1 MDIEGLYLKHNKQI
15 TTYCFSMLND
25 WQDAEDISQEVFTRI
40 IEKPPVTVN
49 RNWLFISAKF
59 KCLDLQ
65 KKNRRIVYF
74 DTLPDMEVNSV
85 WHQRHKMPQREVRR
99 KPRPPTGLTP
109 TNYQQRTA
117 AIIAGICRK
126 LTKQFA

>member
-49 RNWLFISAKF
+49 RNWL
-59 KCLDLQ
+59 LYRQ
-65 KKNRRIVYF
+65 
-74 DTLPDMEVNSV
+74 NS
-85 WHQRHKMPQREVRR
+85 
-99 KPRPPTGLTP
+99 
-109 TNYQQRTA
+109 NA
-117 AIIAGICRK
+117 
-126 LTKQFA
+126 